1 MRTTGL
7 LVGMLN
13 LVLMSFFGE
22 IMPIGV
28 QFVSAGGFILFL
40 FYVAFVVSPFAQ
52 PNQRE
57 G

>member
-40 FYVAFVVSPFAQ
+40 FYVAFVISPFTQ
-52 PNQRE
+52 PNQ
-57 G
+57 